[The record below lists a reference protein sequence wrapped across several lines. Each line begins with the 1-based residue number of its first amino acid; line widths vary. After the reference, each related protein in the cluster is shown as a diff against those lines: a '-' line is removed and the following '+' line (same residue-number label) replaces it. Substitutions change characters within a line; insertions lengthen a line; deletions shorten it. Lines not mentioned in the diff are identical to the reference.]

1 MSAGAAGLEQPAA
14 GRRGSLPF
22 AALAVL
28 TAINLLNYA
37 DRYVLAG
44 AQELIKADPGI
55 AGGLRDAAGRL
66 TDASLGTLA
75 AAFFVVYM
83 IASPFTGFLGDRFPR
98 KYLIAAGVLLW
109 SLATFASGL
118 ATSFTTLLVARAFIG
133 IGEAGYAAASPSL
146 IADLFD
152 KGWRGKAVGIFYVA
166 IPVGSAL
173 GFAAGG
179 MIGAAWGWRSA
190 FFVAGVPGLVLA
202 LVALLLREPERG
214 AHDEAS
220 DAKAELPSPRE
231 IAGLLRGNR
240 GWLVA
245 TIGQTLMTFAVGGL
259 ASWMPSFLVR
269 FAGLSQGEAGLFFGA
284 ITAVAGL
291 LGTIAGT
298 LAGEWATR
306 RRPDG
311 YLLVSGVS
319 LAAAAPLLLAVAAHP
334 GRGATLALTFA
345 ALFLV
350 MLNTGPLNTAII
362 NSVPARIRASAM
374 ATTIFVIHLFGDAIS
389 PTLVG
394 MVSDWSKSLAVAVA
408 ACALPLFLGGL
419 VLTFGGR
426 PPSQRLPS
434 DTPRAAAQ

>member
-1 MSAGAAGLEQPAA
+1 MSGDGVGLEAPGAAP
-14 GRRGSLPF
+14 RRSLPF
-22 AALAVL
+22 AALSVL
-28 TAINLLNYA
+28 TGINLLNYA

-44 AQELIKADPGI
+44 AQELIKSDPGLS
-55 AGGLRDAAGRL
+55 GGLRDAAGQL

-118 ATSFTTLLVARAFIG
+118 ATSFTTLLLARAFVG
-133 IGEAGYAAASPSL
+133 IGEAGYAAAAPSL

-173 GFAAGG
+173 GFAGGG
-179 MIGAAWGWRSA
+179 MIGAAWGWRAA
-190 FFVAGVPGLVLA
+190 FFVAGLPGLVLA
-202 LVALLLREPERG
+202 LVSLLLREPERG
-214 AHDEAS
+214 VHDEAS
-220 DAKAELPSPRE
+220 DAKAALPSPRE
-231 IAGLLRGNR
+231 IAGLLRANR
-240 GWLVA
+240 GWRVA
-245 TIGQTLMTFAVGGL
+245 TVGMTLMTFAAGGL

-269 FAGLSQGEAGLFFGA
+269 FAELSQGEAGLLFGG

-291 LGTIAGT
+291 LGTIVGT

-311 YLLVSGVS
+311 YLVVSGVS
-319 LAAAAPLLLAVAAHP
+319 LAAAAPLLIAVAAHP
-334 GRGATLALTFA
+334 GRTATLVLTFA

-362 NSVPARIRASAM
+362 NSVPARIRATAM

-389 PTLVG
+389 PTLIG
-394 MVSDWSKSLAVAVA
+394 MVSDWSGSLAVAVA
-408 ACALPLFLGGL
+408 ACALPLLAGGL
-419 VLTFGGR
+419 VLSFGGR
-426 PPSQRLPS
+426 ARPEQAEGGSL
-434 DTPRAAAQ
+434 RAADR